1 MTMLPKLPMRPAH
14 TLRDTPPGT
23 RPAPAVIAVLLAA
36 AAWGWSSAYAQTATA
51 VPMTAPSASATA
63 VPMTAPSAS
72 ALAVAAPG
80 DAANP
85 AAKSG
90 SQSQSASSGAPG
102 MAPGAGSGT
111 AAPAGSTAAP
121 AIAQAAP
128 VAASA
133 TAAPAAASPPP
144 PPPQPKPPQTAL
156 TPVEARITDQAIRGD
171 MAFIRSRQSR
181 LKALND
187 SGDNPNTSYH
197 YAKAL
202 HWVDFALDEYEM
214 KNRSGVIEQALDE
227 GDKLIIAL
235 EAKRSD
241 MSMQTPILPLS
252 TKVRD
257 DLWAAAERMKA
268 DKDGFK
274 CAGGDIARMEVQ
286 LVWAGHIQ
294 RDLGWRSA
302 KPHLQAAER
311 YYRDAVAGAETCPR
325 PVPVATPA
333 AEKRA
338 TDDAALAKLPPAKQ
352 IEILA
357 DRVHFAYDRA
367 NISVATAPILDRVA
381 SLLRANGAISVVI
394 EGHADERGSETYN
407 IKLSQRRADA
417 VRAYLVAAGVEAA
430 RLRTQAFGKSKPEVK
445 ASGTSGDIEGHA
457 LNRRV
462 VFVPSVATD
471 LKVNPQR
478 EDLQLEKA
486 RSGRTRASK

>member
-1 MTMLPKLPMRPAH
+1 
-14 TLRDTPPGT
+14 
-23 RPAPAVIAVLLAA
+23 
-36 AAWGWSSAYAQTATA
+36 
-51 VPMTAPSASATA
+51 
-63 VPMTAPSAS
+63 
-72 ALAVAAPG
+72 
-80 DAANP
+80 
-85 AAKSG
+85 
-90 SQSQSASSGAPG
+90 
-102 MAPGAGSGT
+102 
-111 AAPAGSTAAP
+111 
-121 AIAQAAP
+121 
-128 VAASA
+128 
-133 TAAPAAASPPP
+133 
-144 PPPQPKPPQTAL
+144 L

-171 MAFIRSRQSR
+171 MGFIRSHQAR

-227 GDKLIIAL
+227 GNKLIAGL

-241 MSMQTPILPLS
+241 MPMQTPILPLS
-252 TKVRD
+252 SKVRD

-381 SLLRANGAISVVI
+381 SLLRANTAISVTV
-394 EGHADERGSETYN
+394 EGHADERGSEAYN
-407 IKLSQRRADA
+407 VKLSQRRADA

-430 RLRTQAFGKSKPEVK
+430 RLKTQAFGKAKPEVK
-445 ASGTSGDIEGHA
+445 ASGSPGDIEGHA

-478 EDLQLEKA
+478 EDLQTKGDPA
-486 RSGRTRASK
+486 GKSQSGRPLRSKRE

>member
-1 MTMLPKLPMRPAH
+1 MTQQSKFRTHRVAPIGMAAPLPGVRLGALVGALVGALLYVIGAADGAH
-14 TLRDTPPGT
+14 
-23 RPAPAVIAVLLAA
+23 
-36 AAWGWSSAYAQTATA
+36 AQTATA
-51 VPMTAPSASATA
+51 VPMTPPSASATA
-63 VPMTAPSAS
+63 APMTPPSAS
-72 ALAVAAPG
+72 ATSVPPSS
-80 DAANP
+80 DAANTEANS

-90 SQSQSASSGAPG
+90 SQSQSTPSGTAG
-102 MAPGAGSGT
+102 AAPGA
-111 AAPAGSTAAP
+111 APGAVAP
-121 AIAQAAP
+121 
-128 VAASA
+128 
-133 TAAPAAASPPP
+133 APAAPPAPP
-144 PPPQPKPPQTAL
+144 PPPQPKPKPPQTAL

-171 MAFIRSRQSR
+171 MGFIRSHQAR

-227 GDKLIIAL
+227 GNKLITAL

-241 MSMQTPILPLS
+241 MPMQTPMLPLS

-257 DLWAAAERMKA
+257 DLWAAADRMKA

-325 PVPVATPA
+325 PVLVATPEA
-333 AEKRA
+333 AKRSK
-338 TDDAALAKLPPAKQ
+338 DDAALANLPPAKQ

-381 SLLRANGAISVVI
+381 SLLRANTAINVTI
-394 EGHADERGSETYN
+394 EGHADERGSEAYN
-407 IKLSQRRADA
+407 VKLSQRRADA

-430 RLRTQAFGKSKPEVK
+430 RLKTQAFGKAKPEVK
-445 ASGTSGDIEGHA
+445 ASGGAGDIEGHA

-486 RSGRTRASK
+486 GSGRTRAGK